1 MGKLVLASGSSRR
14 RELLEQIGVHCISKA
29 MDIDET
35 PHSGEL
41 ARDYVARM
49 AKEKALTALPTFPD
63 AVVLAS
69 DTSVILDGEILG
81 KPESEAHAVSMLTRL
96 SGNQHQV
103 LTSIALAKYEQEAIS
118 IEVEVVET
126 QVEFDVL
133 SDQQIRDYVATGEPM
148 DKAGA
153 YGIQGKGALLIKG
166 IQGSY
171 SNVVGLPLTE
181 TGKML
186 QRFNVPV
193 WQD

>member
-1 MGKLVLASGSSRR
+1 
-14 RELLEQIGVHCISKA
+14 

-41 ARDYVARM
+41 ARDYVGRM

-81 KPESEAHAVSMLTRL
+81 KPKSEAHAVSMLTRL

>member
-1 MGKLVLASGSSRR
+1 VSKLVLASGSSRR
-14 RELLEQIGVHCISKA
+14 RELLEQIGVHYISKA

-35 PHSGEL
+35 PYSGEL

-49 AKEKALTALPTFPD
+49 AKEKALAALPAFPD

-126 QVEFDVL
+126 QVEFDAL
-133 SDQQIRDYVATGEPM
+133 SDQQILDYVATGEPM

>member
-1 MGKLVLASGSSRR
+1 VSKLVLASGSSRR
-14 RELLEQIGVHCISKA
+14 RELLEQIGVHYISKA

-49 AKEKALTALPTFPD
+49 AKEKALAALPAFPD

-96 SGNQHQV
+96 SGSQHQV

-126 QVEFDVL
+126 QVEFDAL
-133 SDQQIRDYVATGEPM
+133 SDQQILDYVATGEPM

>member
-1 MGKLVLASGSSRR
+1 
-14 RELLEQIGVHCISKA
+14 

-49 AKEKALTALPTFPD
+49 AKEKALAALPAFPD

-126 QVEFDVL
+126 QVEFDAL
-133 SDQQIRDYVATGEPM
+133 SDQQILDYVATGEPM

>member
-1 MGKLVLASGSSRR
+1 VSKLVLASGSSRR
-14 RELLEQIGVHCISKA
+14 RELLEQIGVHYISKA

-49 AKEKALTALPTFPD
+49 AKEKALAALPAFPD

-81 KPESEAHAVSMLTRL
+81 KPESEAHAVSILTRL
-96 SGNQHQV
+96 SGSQHQV

-126 QVEFDVL
+126 QVEFDAL
-133 SDQQIRDYVATGEPM
+133 SDQQILDYVATGEPM

>member
-14 RELLEQIGVHCISKA
+14 RELLEQIGVHYISKA

-41 ARDYVARM
+41 ARDYVGRM

>member
-1 MGKLVLASGSSRR
+1 MSKLVLASGSSRR
-14 RELLEQIGVHCISKA
+14 RELLEQIGVHYISKA

-49 AKEKALTALPTFPD
+49 AKEKALAALPAFPD

-81 KPESEAHAVSMLTRL
+81 KPESEAHAVSILTRL
-96 SGNQHQV
+96 SGSQHQV

-126 QVEFDVL
+126 QVEFDAL
-133 SDQQIRDYVATGEPM
+133 SDQQILDYVATGEPM

>member
-1 MGKLVLASGSSRR
+1 MSKLVLASGSSRR
-14 RELLEQIGVHCISKA
+14 RELLEQIGVHYISKA

-49 AKEKALTALPTFPD
+49 AKEKALTALPSFPD

-126 QVEFDVL
+126 QVEFDAL
-133 SDQQIRDYVATGEPM
+133 SDQQILDYVATGEPM

>member
-1 MGKLVLASGSSRR
+1 VSKLVLASGSSRR
-14 RELLEQIGVHCISKA
+14 RELLEQIGVHYISKA

-35 PHSGEL
+35 PNSGEL

-49 AKEKALTALPTFPD
+49 AKEKALAALPAFPD

-96 SGNQHQV
+96 SGSQHQV

-126 QVEFDVL
+126 QVEFDAL
-133 SDQQIRDYVATGEPM
+133 SDQQILDYVATGEPM

>member
-1 MGKLVLASGSSRR
+1 VSKLVLASGSSRR
-14 RELLEQIGVHCISKA
+14 RELLEQIGVHYISKA

-35 PHSGEL
+35 PNSGEL

-49 AKEKALTALPTFPD
+49 AKEKALAALPTFPD

-96 SGNQHQV
+96 SGSQHQV

-126 QVEFDVL
+126 QVEFDAL
-133 SDQQIRDYVATGEPM
+133 SDQQILDYVATGEPM